1 MTKGLIHPDLL
12 GVHLRLA
19 ELLPFV
25 QEGVPYSMLVT
36 RLDHIT
42 ACLLP
47 PRYPG
52 YEGTI
57 VRLGLRLEG
66 RLGDSRIVP
75 LSEWPIRM
83 AHPREHHPL
92 LTSEVH

>member
-1 MTKGLIHPDLL
+1 MLFSTVGALL
-12 GVHLRLA
+12 ESTISYFSVA
-19 ELLPFV
+19 AA
-25 QEGVPYSMLVT
+25 VPKMGESHV
-36 RLDHIT
+36 I
-42 ACLLP
+42 
-47 PRYPG
+47 
-52 YEGTI
+52 
-57 VRLGLRLEG
+57 GLRLEG